1 MDTVIGLGKAGCA
14 IADKF
19 SQYPQYKI
27 FKIDIENI
35 AENKKNEKL
44 LNKKASPE
52 QYETSVPSM
61 RTFLK
66 PSTDD
71 VLFVLSGSGSVS
83 GTSLRILEQ
92 LSKMKKTINVLYIK
106 PDVEFLGT
114 NNKAQERLVRNVLQ
128 EYARSGKLARLYMVD
143 NKLVESIIGEVPVF
157 GYYDKLNDL
166 IASTLHMVNLYNHQ
180 DSVHSTSFET
190 SDMARIST
198 FGVIDTESG
207 EEKLFFLLDNTSEK
221 CYYYAINQKTLET
234 DGTLMKKIVENI
246 SNNTKKEDDIKT
258 SFRIHSTSY
267 EQDYGY
273 IVVNTTRTG
282 N

>member
-35 AENKKNEKL
+35 SENKKNEKL
-44 LNKKASPE
+44 LKKKTSPE

-61 RTFLK
+61 RAFLK
-66 PSTDD
+66 PSTNN
-71 VLFVLSGSGSVS
+71 VLFVLSGSGAIS

-92 LSKMKKTINVLYIK
+92 LSKMKKTVNVLYIK
-106 PDVEFLGT
+106 PDVEFLGA

-128 EYARSGKLARLYMVD
+128 EYARSGKLARLYMID
-143 NKLVESIIGEVPVF
+143 NKIVESVIGEVPVF

-166 IASTLHMVNLYNHQ
+166 ISSTLHMINLYDHQ
-180 DSVHSTSFET
+180 SPVHSTSFEA
-190 SDMARIST
+190 SDMARVST
-198 FGVIDTESG
+198 FGVVDAESG
-207 EEKLFFLLDNTSEK
+207 KEKLFFLLDSASEK

-234 DGTLMKKIVENI
+234 DGTLMKKII
-246 SNNTKKEDDIKT
+246 DSIGNNTKKEDDIKT
-258 SFRIHSTSY
+258 SFRIHSTNY

-273 IVVNTTRTG
+273 MVVNTTRTG

>member
-1 MDTVIGLGKAGCA
+1 MDTIIGLGKAGCA

-44 LNKKASPE
+44 LKKKTSPE

-71 VLFVLSGSGSVS
+71 VLFVLSGSGAIS

-106 PDVEFLGT
+106 PDVEFLGA

-128 EYARSGKLARLYMVD
+128 EYARSGKLARLYLVD
-143 NKLVESIIGEVPVF
+143 NRLVESVIGEVPVF

-180 DSVHSTSFET
+180 SPVHSTSFEPSEIT
-190 SDMARIST
+190 RVST
-198 FGVIDTESG
+198 LGVIDMESG
-207 EEKLFFLLDNTSEK
+207 EEKLFFLLDNASEK

-246 SNNTKKEDDIKT
+246 GNNTKKEDDIKT
-258 SFRIHSTSY
+258 SFRIHSTNY
-267 EQDYGY
+267 ERDYGY
-273 IVVNTTRTG
+273 IVVNTARTG

>member
-19 SQYPQYKI
+19 SQYSQYKI
-27 FKIDIENI
+27 FKIDVENI
-35 AENKKNEKL
+35 AENNENEKL
-44 LNKKASPE
+44 LKKKASPE

-71 VLFVLSGSGSVS
+71 VLFVLSGSGALS
-83 GTSLRILEQ
+83 GTSLRIVDQ
-92 LSKMKKTINVLYIK
+92 LSKMTKTINVLYIK
-106 PDVEFLGT
+106 PDVEFLGA

-128 EYARSGKLARLYMVD
+128 EYARSGKLERLYMVD
-143 NKLVESIIGEVPVF
+143 NKLVESVIGEVPVF

-166 IASTLHMVNLYNHQ
+166 ISSTLHMINLYDHQ
-180 DSVHSTSFET
+180 SPVHSTSFEA
-190 SDMARIST
+190 SDMARVST
-198 FGVIDTESG
+198 FGVVDVESG
-207 EEKLFFLLDNTSEK
+207 KEKLFFLLDSASEK

-234 DGTLMKKIVENI
+234 DGTLMKKII
-246 SNNTKKEDDIKT
+246 DSIGNNTKKEDDIKT
-258 SFRIHSTSY
+258 SFRIHSTNY

-273 IVVNTTRTG
+273 MVVNTTRTG

>member
-19 SQYPQYKI
+19 SQYSQYKI
-27 FKIDIENI
+27 FKIDVENI
-35 AENKKNEKL
+35 SENKKNEKL
-44 LNKKASPE
+44 LKKKTSPE

-61 RTFLK
+61 RAFLK
-66 PSTDD
+66 PSTNN
-71 VLFVLSGSGSVS
+71 VLFVLSGSGAIS

-92 LSKMKKTINVLYIK
+92 LSKMKKTVNVLYIK

-114 NNKAQERLVRNVLQ
+114 NNKAQEQLVRNVLQ
-128 EYARSGKLARLYMVD
+128 EYARSGKLARLYMID
-143 NKLVESIIGEVPVF
+143 NKIVESVIGEVPVF

-166 IASTLHMVNLYNHQ
+166 ISSTLHMINLYDHQ
-180 DSVHSTSFET
+180 SPVHSTSFEA
-190 SDMARIST
+190 SDMARVST
-198 FGVIDTESG
+198 FGVVDVESG
-207 EEKLFFLLDNTSEK
+207 KEKLFFLLDNTSEK

-234 DGTLMKKIVENI
+234 DGTLMKKIVDSI
-246 SNNTKKEDDIKT
+246 GNNTKKEEDIKT
-258 SFRIHSTSY
+258 SFRIHSTNY

-273 IVVNTTRTG
+273 MVVNTTRTG

>member
-35 AENKKNEKL
+35 AENNRNEKL
-44 LNKKASPE
+44 LKERTSPE
-52 QYETSVPSM
+52 QYEANFPSM
-61 RTFLK
+61 RAFLK

-71 VLFVLSGSGSVS
+71 VLFVLSGSGAIS
-83 GTSLRILEQ
+83 GSSLRILEQ
-92 LSKMKKTINVLYIK
+92 LSKMKKTVNVLYIK
-106 PDVEFLGT
+106 PDVEFLGA

-128 EYARSGKLARLYMVD
+128 EYARSGKLARLYMID
-143 NKLVESIIGEVPVF
+143 NKIVESVIGEVPVF

-166 IASTLHMVNLYNHQ
+166 ISSTLHMINLYDHQ
-180 DSVHSTSFET
+180 SPVHSTSFEA
-190 SDMARIST
+190 SDMARVST
-198 FGVIDTESG
+198 FGVVDVESG
-207 EEKLFFLLDNTSEK
+207 KEKLFFLLDSASEK

-234 DGTLMKKIVENI
+234 DGTLMKKII
-246 SNNTKKEDDIKT
+246 DSIGNNTKKEDDIKT
-258 SFRIHSTSY
+258 SFRIHSTNY

-273 IVVNTTRTG
+273 MVVNTTRTG

>member
-35 AENKKNEKL
+35 AENNRNEKL
-44 LNKKASPE
+44 LKERTSPE
-52 QYETSVPSM
+52 QYEANFPSM
-61 RTFLK
+61 RAFLK

-71 VLFVLSGSGSVS
+71 VLFVLSGSGAIS
-83 GTSLRILEQ
+83 GSSLRILEQ
-92 LSKMKKTINVLYIK
+92 LSKMKKTVNVLYIK

-114 NNKAQERLVRNVLQ
+114 NNKAQEQLVRNVLQ
-128 EYARSGKLARLYMVD
+128 EYARSGKLARLYMID
-143 NKLVESIIGEVPVF
+143 NKIVESVIGEVPVF

-166 IASTLHMVNLYNHQ
+166 ISSTLHMINLYDHQ
-180 DSVHSTSFET
+180 SPVHSTSFEA
-190 SDMARIST
+190 SDMARVST
-198 FGVIDTESG
+198 FGVVDVESG
-207 EEKLFFLLDNTSEK
+207 KEKLFFLLDSASEK

-234 DGTLMKKIVENI
+234 DGTLMKKII
-246 SNNTKKEDDIKT
+246 DSIGNNTKKEDDIKT
-258 SFRIHSTSY
+258 SFRIHSTNY

-273 IVVNTTRTG
+273 MVVNTTRTG

>member
-19 SQYPQYKI
+19 SQYPQYRI

-44 LNKKASPE
+44 LKKKASPE

-61 RTFLK
+61 KTFFK

-71 VLFVLSGSGSVS
+71 VLFVLSGSGAIS

-92 LSKMKKTINVLYIK
+92 LSKMKKTVNVLYIK
-106 PDVEFLGT
+106 PDVEFLGAS
-114 NNKAQERLVRNVLQ
+114 NKAQERLVRNVLQ
-128 EYARSGKLARLYMVD
+128 EYARSGKLERLYLVD
-143 NKLVESIIGEVPVF
+143 NKLVESVIGEVPVF

-180 DSVHSTSFET
+180 SPVHSTSFEP
-190 SDMARIST
+190 SEIARVST
-198 FGVIDTESG
+198 FGVVDSESG
-207 EEKLFFLLDNTSEK
+207 EEKLFFLLDTPSEK

-234 DGTLMKKIVENI
+234 DGTLMKKIINNI
-246 SNNTKKEDDIKT
+246 NNNTKDEDNVKT
-258 SFRIHSTSY
+258 AFRIHSTSY
-267 EQDYGY
+267 EQDYAY
-273 IVVNTTRTG
+273 IVTNTARTG

>member
-27 FKIDIENI
+27 FKIDAENI
-35 AENKKNEKL
+35 SENKKNEKL
-44 LNKKASPE
+44 LKKKTSPE

-61 RTFLK
+61 RAFLK
-66 PSTDD
+66 PSTNN
-71 VLFVLSGSGSVS
+71 VLFVLSGSGAIS

-92 LSKMKKTINVLYIK
+92 LSKMKKTVNVLYIK
-106 PDVEFLGT
+106 PDIEFLGA

-128 EYARSGKLARLYMVD
+128 EYARSGKLARLYMID
-143 NKLVESIIGEVPVF
+143 NKIVESVIGEVPVF

-166 IASTLHMVNLYNHQ
+166 ISSTLHMINLYDHQ
-180 DSVHSTSFET
+180 SPVHSTSFEA
-190 SDMARIST
+190 SDMARVST
-198 FGVIDTESG
+198 FGVVDAESG
-207 EEKLFFLLDNTSEK
+207 KEKLFFLLDNTSEK

-234 DGTLMKKIVENI
+234 DGTLMKKII
-246 SNNTKKEDDIKT
+246 DSIGNNTKKEDDIKT
-258 SFRIHSTSY
+258 SFRIHSTNY

-273 IVVNTTRTG
+273 MVVNTTRTG

>member
-44 LNKKASPE
+44 LKKKTSPE
-52 QYETSVPSM
+52 QYEASVPSM

-71 VLFVLSGSGSVS
+71 VLFVLSGSGAIS

-106 PDVEFLGT
+106 PDVEFLGA

-128 EYARSGKLARLYMVD
+128 EYARSGKLERLYLVD
-143 NKLVESIIGEVPVF
+143 NKLVESVIGEVPVF
-157 GYYDKLNDL
+157 GYYDRLNDL

-180 DSVHSTSFET
+180 SPVHSTSFEPSEIT
-190 SDMARIST
+190 RVST
-198 FGVIDTESG
+198 LGVIDTESG
-207 EEKLFFLLDNTSEK
+207 EEKLFFLLDNASEK

-234 DGTLMKKIVENI
+234 DGTLMKKIINNI
-246 SNNTKKEDDIKT
+246 NNNTKEEEGIKT
-258 SFRIHSTSY
+258 AFRIHSTSY
-267 EQDYGY
+267 EQDYAY
-273 IVVNTTRTG
+273 IVANTARTG

>member
-44 LNKKASPE
+44 LKKKASPE

-61 RTFLK
+61 KTFFK

-71 VLFVLSGSGSVS
+71 VLFVLSGSGAIS

-92 LSKMKKTINVLYIK
+92 LSKMKKTVNVLYIK
-106 PDVEFLGT
+106 PDVEFLGAS
-114 NNKAQERLVRNVLQ
+114 NKAQERLVRNVLQ
-128 EYARSGKLARLYMVD
+128 EYARSGKLARLYLVD
-143 NKLVESIIGEVPVF
+143 NKLVESVIGEVPVF

-180 DSVHSTSFET
+180 SPVHSTSFEP
-190 SDMARIST
+190 SEIARVST
-198 FGVIDTESG
+198 FGVVDSESG

-234 DGTLMKKIVENI
+234 DGTLMKKIINNI
-246 SNNTKKEDDIKT
+246 NNNTKDEDNVKT
-258 SFRIHSTSY
+258 AFRIHSTSY
-267 EQDYGY
+267 EQDYAY
-273 IVVNTTRTG
+273 IVANTARTG

>member
-44 LNKKASPE
+44 LKKKASPE

-61 RTFLK
+61 KTFFK

-71 VLFVLSGSGSVS
+71 VLFVLSGSGAIS

-92 LSKMKKTINVLYIK
+92 LSKMKKTVNVLYIK
-106 PDVEFLGT
+106 PDVEFLGAS
-114 NNKAQERLVRNVLQ
+114 NKAQERLVRNVLQ
-128 EYARSGKLARLYMVD
+128 EYARSGKLARLYLVD
-143 NKLVESIIGEVPVF
+143 NKLVESVIGEVPVF

-180 DSVHSTSFET
+180 SPVHSTSFEP
-190 SDMARIST
+190 SEIARVST
-198 FGVIDTESG
+198 FGVVDSESG

-234 DGTLMKKIVENI
+234 DGTLMKKIINNI
-246 SNNTKKEDDIKT
+246 NNNTKDEDNVKT
-258 SFRIHSTSY
+258 AFRIHSTSY
-267 EQDYGY
+267 EQDYAY
-273 IVVNTTRTG
+273 IVTNTARTG

>member
-44 LNKKASPE
+44 LKKKASPE

-61 RTFLK
+61 KTFFK

-71 VLFVLSGSGSVS
+71 VLFVLSGSGAIS

-92 LSKMKKTINVLYIK
+92 LSKMKKTVNVLYIK
-106 PDVEFLGT
+106 PDVEFLGAS
-114 NNKAQERLVRNVLQ
+114 NKAQERLVRNVLQ

-143 NKLVESIIGEVPVF
+143 NKLVESVIGEVPVF

-180 DSVHSTSFET
+180 SPVHSTSFEP
-190 SDMARIST
+190 SEIARVST
-198 FGVIDTESG
+198 FGVVDSESG

-234 DGTLMKKIVENI
+234 DGTLMKKIINNI
-246 SNNTKKEDDIKT
+246 NNNTKDEDNVKT
-258 SFRIHSTSY
+258 AFRIHSTSY
-267 EQDYGY
+267 EQDYAY
-273 IVVNTTRTG
+273 IVTNTARTG

>member
-19 SQYPQYKI
+19 SQYPQYRI

-44 LNKKASPE
+44 LKKKASPE

-61 RTFLK
+61 KTFFK

-71 VLFVLSGSGSVS
+71 VLFVLSGSGAIS

-92 LSKMKKTINVLYIK
+92 LSKMKKTVNVLYIK
-106 PDVEFLGT
+106 PDVEFLGAS
-114 NNKAQERLVRNVLQ
+114 NKAQERLVRNVLQ

-143 NKLVESIIGEVPVF
+143 NKLVESVIGEVPVF

-166 IASTLHMVNLYNHQ
+166 IASTLHMINLYNHQ
-180 DSVHSTSFET
+180 SPVHSTSFEP
-190 SDMARIST
+190 SEIARVST
-198 FGVIDTESG
+198 FGVVDSESG
-207 EEKLFFLLDNTSEK
+207 EEKLFFLLDTPSEK

-234 DGTLMKKIVENI
+234 DGTLMKKIINNI
-246 SNNTKKEDDIKT
+246 NNNTKDEDNVKT
-258 SFRIHSTSY
+258 AFRIHSTSY
-267 EQDYGY
+267 EQDYAY
-273 IVVNTTRTG
+273 IVVNTARTG

>member
-35 AENKKNEKL
+35 SENKKNEKL
-44 LNKKASPE
+44 LKKKTSPE

-61 RTFLK
+61 RAFLK
-66 PSTDD
+66 PSTNN
-71 VLFVLSGSGSVS
+71 VLFVLSGSGAIS

-92 LSKMKKTINVLYIK
+92 LSKMKKTVNVLYIK
-106 PDVEFLGT
+106 PDVEFLGA

-128 EYARSGKLARLYMVD
+128 EYARSGKLARLYMID
-143 NKLVESIIGEVPVF
+143 NKIVESVIGEVPVF

-166 IASTLHMVNLYNHQ
+166 ISSTLHMINLYDHQ
-180 DSVHSTSFET
+180 SPVHSTSFEA
-190 SDMARIST
+190 SDMARVST
-198 FGVIDTESG
+198 FGVVDVESG
-207 EEKLFFLLDNTSEK
+207 KEKLFFLLDSASEK

-234 DGTLMKKIVENI
+234 DGTLMKKII
-246 SNNTKKEDDIKT
+246 DSIGNNTKKEDDIKT
-258 SFRIHSTSY
+258 SFRIHSTNY

-273 IVVNTTRTG
+273 MVVNTTRTG

>member
-27 FKIDIENI
+27 FKIDAENI
-35 AENKKNEKL
+35 SENKKNEKL
-44 LNKKASPE
+44 LKKKTSPE

-61 RTFLK
+61 RAFLK
-66 PSTDD
+66 PSTNN
-71 VLFVLSGSGSVS
+71 VLFVLSGSGAIS

-92 LSKMKKTINVLYIK
+92 LSKMKKTVNVLYIK
-106 PDVEFLGT
+106 PDVEFLGA

-128 EYARSGKLARLYMVD
+128 EYARSGKLARLYMID
-143 NKLVESIIGEVPVF
+143 NKIVESVIGEVPVF

-166 IASTLHMVNLYNHQ
+166 ISSTLHMINLYDHQ
-180 DSVHSTSFET
+180 SPVHSTSFEA
-190 SDMARIST
+190 SDMARVST
-198 FGVIDTESG
+198 FGVVDAESG
-207 EEKLFFLLDNTSEK
+207 KEKLFFLLDSASEK

-234 DGTLMKKIVENI
+234 DGTLMKKII
-246 SNNTKKEDDIKT
+246 DSIGNNTKKEDDIKT
-258 SFRIHSTSY
+258 SFRIHSTNY

-273 IVVNTTRTG
+273 MVVNTTRTG

>member
-44 LNKKASPE
+44 LKKKASPE

-61 RTFLK
+61 KTFFK

-71 VLFVLSGSGSVS
+71 VLFVLSGSGAIS

-92 LSKMKKTINVLYIK
+92 LSKMKKNINVLYIK
-106 PDVEFLGT
+106 PDVEFLGAS
-114 NNKAQERLVRNVLQ
+114 NKAQERLVRNVLQ
-128 EYARSGKLARLYMVD
+128 EYARSGKLERLYLVD
-143 NKLVESIIGEVPVF
+143 NKLVESVIGEVPVF
-157 GYYDKLNDL
+157 GYYDRLNDL
-166 IASTLHMVNLYNHQ
+166 IASTLHMINLYNHQ
-180 DSVHSTSFET
+180 SPVHSTSFEPSEIT
-190 SDMARIST
+190 RVST
-198 FGVIDTESG
+198 FGVVDSESG
-207 EEKLFFLLDNTSEK
+207 EEKLFFLLDTPSEK

-234 DGTLMKKIVENI
+234 DGTLMNKIINNI
-246 SNNTKKEDDIKT
+246 NNNTKDEDSVKT
-258 SFRIHSTSY
+258 AFRIHSTSY
-267 EQDYGY
+267 EQDYAY
-273 IVVNTTRTG
+273 IVVNTARTG

>member
-19 SQYPQYKI
+19 SQYPQYRI

-44 LNKKASPE
+44 LKKKASPE

-61 RTFLK
+61 KTFFK

-71 VLFVLSGSGSVS
+71 VLFVLSGSGAIS

-106 PDVEFLGT
+106 PDVEFLGAS
-114 NNKAQERLVRNVLQ
+114 NKAQERLVRNVLQ

-143 NKLVESIIGEVPVF
+143 NKLVESVIGEVPVF

-180 DSVHSTSFET
+180 SPVHSTSFEP
-190 SDMARIST
+190 SEIARVST
-198 FGVIDTESG
+198 FGVVDSESG
-207 EEKLFFLLDNTSEK
+207 EEKLFFLLDTPSEK

-234 DGTLMKKIVENI
+234 DGTLMKKIINNI
-246 SNNTKKEDDIKT
+246 NNNTKDEDNVKT
-258 SFRIHSTSY
+258 AFRIHSTSY
-267 EQDYGY
+267 EQDYAY
-273 IVVNTTRTG
+273 IVANTARTG

>member
-27 FKIDIENI
+27 FKIDVENI
-35 AENKKNEKL
+35 SENKKNEKL
-44 LNKKASPE
+44 LKKKTSPE

-61 RTFLK
+61 RAFLK
-66 PSTDD
+66 PSTNN
-71 VLFVLSGSGSVS
+71 VLFVLSGSGAIS

-92 LSKMKKTINVLYIK
+92 LSKMKKTVNVLYIK
-106 PDVEFLGT
+106 PDVEFLGA

-128 EYARSGKLARLYMVD
+128 EYARSGKLARLYMID
-143 NKLVESIIGEVPVF
+143 NKIVESVIGEVPVF

-166 IASTLHMVNLYNHQ
+166 ISSTLHMINLYDHQ
-180 DSVHSTSFET
+180 SPVHSTSFEA
-190 SDMARIST
+190 SDMARVST
-198 FGVIDTESG
+198 FGVVDAESG
-207 EEKLFFLLDNTSEK
+207 KEKLFFLLDSASEK

-234 DGTLMKKIVENI
+234 DGTLMKKII
-246 SNNTKKEDDIKT
+246 DSIGNNTKKEDDIKT
-258 SFRIHSTSY
+258 SFRIHSTNY

-273 IVVNTTRTG
+273 MVVNTTRTG

>member
-27 FKIDIENI
+27 FKIDSEDI
-35 AENKKNEKL
+35 AENTKGEKL
-44 LNKKASPE
+44 LKRKSSPE

-66 PSTDD
+66 PSTDN
-71 VLFVLSGSGSVS
+71 VLFVLSGSGAVS
-83 GTSLRILEQ
+83 GSSLRILEQ
-92 LSKMKKTINVLYIK
+92 LSKMKKTISVLYIK
-106 PDVEFLGT
+106 PDIEFLGS

-128 EYARSGKLARLYMVD
+128 EYARSGKLARLYMID
-143 NKLVESIIGEVPVF
+143 NKLVEAIIGEVPVF

-166 IASTLHMVNLYNHQ
+166 IVSTLHMVNLYNHQ
-180 DSVHSTSFET
+180 SSVHSTSFET

-207 EEKLFFLLDNTSEK
+207 EEKLFFLLDNLSEK

-234 DGTLMKKIVENI
+234 DGTLMKKIVDNI
-246 SNNTKKEDDIKT
+246 GNNTKKEDDIKT

-267 EQDYGY
+267 EREYGY

>member
-19 SQYPQYKI
+19 SQYPQYRI

-44 LNKKASPE
+44 LKKKASPE

-61 RTFLK
+61 KTFFK

-71 VLFVLSGSGSVS
+71 VLFVLSGSGAIS

-92 LSKMKKTINVLYIK
+92 LSKMKKTVNVLYIK
-106 PDVEFLGT
+106 PDVEFLGAS
-114 NNKAQERLVRNVLQ
+114 NKAQERLVRNVLQ
-128 EYARSGKLARLYMVD
+128 EYARSGKLERLYLVD
-143 NKLVESIIGEVPVF
+143 NKLVESVIGEVPVF
-157 GYYDKLNDL
+157 GYYDRLNDL
-166 IASTLHMVNLYNHQ
+166 IASTLHMINLYNHQ
-180 DSVHSTSFET
+180 SPVHSTSFEP
-190 SDMARIST
+190 SEIARVST
-198 FGVIDTESG
+198 FGVVDSESG
-207 EEKLFFLLDNTSEK
+207 EEKLFFLLDTPSEK

-234 DGTLMKKIVENI
+234 DGTLMKKIINNI
-246 SNNTKKEDDIKT
+246 NNNTKDEDNVKT
-258 SFRIHSTSY
+258 AFRIHSTSY
-267 EQDYGY
+267 EQDYAY
-273 IVVNTTRTG
+273 IVTNTARTG

>member
-19 SQYPQYKI
+19 SQYPQYRI

-44 LNKKASPE
+44 LKKKASPE

-61 RTFLK
+61 KTFFK

-71 VLFVLSGSGSVS
+71 VLFVLSGSGAIS

-92 LSKMKKTINVLYIK
+92 LSKMKKTVNVLYIK
-106 PDVEFLGT
+106 PDVEFLGAS
-114 NNKAQERLVRNVLQ
+114 NKAQERLVRNVLQ
-128 EYARSGKLARLYMVD
+128 EYARSGKLERLYLVD
-143 NKLVESIIGEVPVF
+143 NKLVESVIGEVPVF

-180 DSVHSTSFET
+180 SPVHSTSFEP
-190 SDMARIST
+190 SEIARVST
-198 FGVIDTESG
+198 FGVVDSESG
-207 EEKLFFLLDNTSEK
+207 EEKLFFLLDTPSEK

-234 DGTLMKKIVENI
+234 DGTLMKKIINNI
-246 SNNTKKEDDIKT
+246 NNNTKDEDNVKT
-258 SFRIHSTSY
+258 AFRIHSTSY
-267 EQDYGY
+267 EQDYAY
-273 IVVNTTRTG
+273 IVANTARTG

>member
-1 MDTVIGLGKAGCA
+1 MDTIIGLGKAGCA

-44 LNKKASPE
+44 LKKKTSPE

-71 VLFVLSGSGSVS
+71 VLFVLSGSGAIS

-106 PDVEFLGT
+106 PDVEFLGA

-128 EYARSGKLARLYMVD
+128 EYARSGKLARLYLVD
-143 NKLVESIIGEVPVF
+143 NRLVESVIGEVPVF

-180 DSVHSTSFET
+180 SPVHSTSFEPSEIT
-190 SDMARIST
+190 RVST
-198 FGVIDTESG
+198 LGVIDTESG
-207 EEKLFFLLDNTSEK
+207 EEKLFFLLDNASEK

-246 SNNTKKEDDIKT
+246 GNNTKKEDDIKT
-258 SFRIHSTSY
+258 SFRIHSTNY
-267 EQDYGY
+267 ERDYGY
-273 IVVNTTRTG
+273 IVVNTARTG

>member
-19 SQYPQYKI
+19 SQYPQYRI

-44 LNKKASPE
+44 LKKKASPE

-61 RTFLK
+61 KTFFK

-71 VLFVLSGSGSVS
+71 VLFVLSGSGAIS

-92 LSKMKKTINVLYIK
+92 LSKMKKTVNVLYIK
-106 PDVEFLGT
+106 PDVEFLGAS
-114 NNKAQERLVRNVLQ
+114 NKAQERLVRNVLQ
-128 EYARSGKLARLYMVD
+128 EYARSGKLARLYLVD
-143 NKLVESIIGEVPVF
+143 NKLVESVIGEVPVF

-180 DSVHSTSFET
+180 SPVHSTSFEP
-190 SDMARIST
+190 SEIARVST
-198 FGVIDTESG
+198 FGVVDSESG

-234 DGTLMKKIVENI
+234 DGTLMKKIINNI
-246 SNNTKKEDDIKT
+246 NNNTKDEDNVKT
-258 SFRIHSTSY
+258 AFRIHSTSY
-267 EQDYGY
+267 EQDYAY
-273 IVVNTTRTG
+273 IVTNTARTG